1 MSLFPIRILVV
12 DDEPELCILSKEF
25 LDIPGEINVDIAYS
39 VKEARN
45 ALANVRYQV
54 IVSDYQMAGEDGI
67 QFLKSL
73 RSKGDNTPFILFT
86 GKGREEVVIEALN
99 NGADAY
105 LQKGGMPRPMY
116 AELEHRIRAAAAK
129 RLADEENA
137 RTLSILEST
146 MESTADGILVA
157 DGKGGI
163 VLFNKIFKKM
173 WGIPEDIIQT
183 KDDDLVLNFVINQL
197 KEPDKFIR
205 TVRDLYSVPSKI
217 SFDVLEL
224 NDGRVFERY
233 SQPQR
238 IGESVSGR
246 VWSFRDITDQRKMHE
261 TLKKNEALYHSI
273 LSASPDVII
282 ITDLGGHVIAV
293 SPIGLTMFGH
303 KKDDS
308 IEGRSIMEYLVPG
321 ERDRAS
327 SGIQAMFRGIFPG
340 PNEYKALRIDGG
352 ILDIEV
358 NADLVREG
366 DGNPTG
372 LIIVIRDITERK
384 RMEQELRESEEFHRQ
399 LMSNLSMGVAIID
412 PITRV
417 IENVNEAASAMFGAD
432 KEFIEGNRC
441 HSFLCP
447 ASEGACPVCD
457 LGKEVDNS
465 ERILLCADG
474 SRRSIIKT
482 VKKINVRGQ
491 QKLLECFIDI
501 TERKLVE
508 EALKDSEE
516 KFREIFDLAN
526 DAIRVHETKED
537 GTPSRFVD
545 VNEMACRMLG
555 YTREEMLKQQ
565 PSEISTG
572 YFDPSFPKILDSLRT
587 TGWAKFVTEHRHKDG
602 TIIPVEI
609 NAHLVDLQGKQ
620 MTIAVVRDISETKRN
635 LSALKIANQ
644 KLNLLS
650 SITRHDI
657 KNQLQALT
665 GYMELIKYD
674 RTEIHSNECLR
685 KAENAAERIS
695 AMIEFTK
702 TYEDIGVNA
711 PTWHNVRE
719 MVENCSREIH
729 AGHIAMV
736 NEIPSEIEIFS
747 DPLIIKV
754 FYNLMDNAVRHGGPT
769 TIRIYL
775 VENNGNKSIVC
786 EDDGMGI
793 NDEAREDLFTKGSGK
808 GHGLGLFLSREIL
821 AITGIMIT
829 ENGIPGHG
837 AKFIMTIPKDGIRLS
852 TPTSPRW
859 MTAAD
864 RI

>member
-1 MSLFPIRILVV
+1 MSLSPIRILVV
-12 DDEPELCILSKEF
+12 DDEPELCMLSKEF
-25 LDIPGEINVDIAYS
+25 LEIPGEISVDIAYS

-45 ALANVRYQV
+45 ALANVRYHV

-67 QFLKSL
+67 QFLISL
-73 RSKGDNTPFILFT
+73 RSRGDNTPFILFT

-163 VLFNKIFKKM
+163 VLFNNIFKKM
-173 WGIPEDIIQT
+173 WNIPEDIIQT
-183 KDDDLVLNFVINQL
+183 SDDDIALNFVLNQL
-197 KEPDKFIR
+197 QEPDKFIR
-205 TVRDLYSVPSKI
+205 MVRELYSAPNKI

-246 VWSFRDITDQRKMHE
+246 VWSFRDVTEQRKMNE

-282 ITDLGGHVIAV
+282 FTDLGGHIIVV

-303 KKDDS
+303 QEGDS
-308 IEGRSIMEYLVPG
+308 IQGRSIMEYLAPE

-327 SGIQAMFRGIFPG
+327 ASIQGMFRGIFPG
-340 PNEYKALRIDGG
+340 PNEYKAVRIDGS
-352 ILDIEV
+352 ILEIEV
-358 NADLVREG
+358 NADLVRGG
-366 DGNPTG
+366 DGNPIG

-432 KEFIEGNRC
+432 KEIIEGNRC

-447 ASEGACPVCD
+447 ALEGACPVCD

-482 VKKINVRGQ
+482 VKKINMRGQ

-501 TERKLVE
+501 TERKHME

-526 DAIRVHETKED
+526 DAIRVHEVSED
-537 GTPSRFVD
+537 GTPGRFID
-545 VNEMACRMLG
+545 VNVMACRMLG
-555 YTREEMLKQQ
+555 YTREEMLQRQ
-565 PSEISTG
+565 PSDISTG
-572 YFDPSFPKILDSLRT
+572 YFDPPFPKVLESLRT
-587 TGWAKFVTEHRHKDG
+587 TGWAKFMAEHLHRDG

-609 NAHLVDLQGKQ
+609 NAHLVNLQGKQ

-635 LSALKIANQ
+635 LNSLKIANQ

-650 SITRHDI
+650 RITRHDI
-657 KNQLQALT
+657 KNQLLALN

-674 RTEIHSNECLR
+674 QTDVHSNEYLR
-685 KAENAAERIS
+685 KAANAAERIS

-711 PTWHNVRE
+711 PTWHNVSDL
-719 MVENCSREIH
+719 VENCSRDIH
-729 AGHIAMV
+729 TGHVTVV
-736 NEIPSEIEIFS
+736 NEIPADIEIFS

-754 FYNLMDNAVRHGGPT
+754 FHNLMDNAVRHGGKT
-769 TIRIYL
+769 STIRL
-775 VENNGNKSIVC
+775 SLEEDNGCKTIIC
-786 EDDGMGI
+786 EDDGTGI
-793 NDEAREDLFTKGSGK
+793 NDVARVDLFTKGFGK
-808 GHGLGLFLSREIL
+808 DHGLGLFLSREIL

-829 ENGIPGHG
+829 ENGVPGHG
-837 AKFIMTIPKDGIRLS
+837 AKFIMTLPRDGIRMS
-852 TPTSPRW
+852 VPDPP
-859 MTAAD
+859 
-864 RI
+864 